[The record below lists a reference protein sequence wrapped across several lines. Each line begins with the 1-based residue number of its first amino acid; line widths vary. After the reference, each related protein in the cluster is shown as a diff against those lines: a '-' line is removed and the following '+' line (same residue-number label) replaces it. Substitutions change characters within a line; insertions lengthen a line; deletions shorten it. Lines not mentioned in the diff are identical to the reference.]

1 MAIEPKR
8 VAVLGGGITGLSA
21 AFYLY
26 RLAERKGLPVRVTL
40 LESSARLGGRIDTL
54 RQDGY
59 VIERGPDSF
68 LARKTA
74 MIELAR
80 DLGMENEL
88 VGISPLAGKTMI
100 VHRGRLHP
108 MPQGLQM
115 GIPTDLAAFARTGL
129 ISPLGK
135 LRAACDLV
143 IPRRRGD
150 GDESVG
156 EFLRRRLGREVVER
170 IAEPLLAGI
179 HAGDLDR
186 LSLRA
191 TLPQFARLEQ
201 TYGSL
206 IRGMAAARRNVQPPD
221 LPPEARG
228 KVFLTFRRGL
238 LAVVEALDVR
248 LRRDGC
254 DIRLGTAASALE
266 QGSPDGAPY
275 RIFTE
280 DGSALPADAVV
291 VTVPA
296 PAAADL
302 LDPYVDTDALRK
314 IDYVSVANVVFGYD
328 ARRFGHMLDGSG
340 FLVPRGEGRTIT
352 ASTWTSTKWPHTAP
366 AGKRLIRCY
375 VGRAGDEAAVDLPD
389 DSLVYAVKRDLRELM
404 GLEAKPELTVIT
416 RLHRSMPQYA
426 VGHQERI
433 TAFRRELSAR
443 LPGVLVAG
451 AAYEGVGLPDCV
463 AQGRKAAE
471 QLMQMWAAS

>member
-1 MAIEPKR
+1 MAPDSWH
-8 VAVLGGGITGLSA
+8 VAVLGGGMTGLSA

-26 RLAERKGLPVRVTL
+26 RLAEERGLPIRVTL
-40 LESSARLGGRIDTL
+40 LEASGRLGGRIDTL
-54 RQDGY
+54 RKDGY

-80 DLGMENEL
+80 DLGMEDEL
-88 VGISPLAGKTMI
+88 VGISSLAGKTMI

-115 GIPTDLAAFARTGL
+115 GIPTDLGAFARTGL

-135 LRAACDLV
+135 LRALCDLV

-191 TLPQFARLEQ
+191 TLPQFAQLER
-201 TYGSL
+201 THASL
-206 IRGMAAARRNVQPPD
+206 IRGLTATRRQAKPPQ
-221 LPPEARG
+221 LPPEAQG
-228 KVFLTFRRGL
+228 KVFLSFRRGL
-238 LAVVEALDVR
+238 LSVVEALDMR
-248 LRRDGC
+248 LRRYGC
-254 DIRLGTAASALE
+254 DIRLGVAARALE
-266 QGSPDGAPY
+266 KGEPDGAPY
-275 RIFTE
+275 RIVTE
-280 DGSALPADAVV
+280 DGTGLPVHAVIV
-291 VTVPA
+291 AVPA
-296 PAAADL
+296 PAAASL
-302 LDPYVDTDALRK
+302 LEAHVDTEAMRK

-328 ARRFGHMLDGSG
+328 ARHFGHMLDGSG

-366 AGKRLIRCY
+366 AGKRLVRCY

-389 DSLVYAVKRDLRELM
+389 DALVHAVKRDLRELM
-404 GLEAKPELTVIT
+404 GLEAKPELTLIT
-416 RLHRSMPQYA
+416 RLPRSMPQYA

-433 TAFRRELSAR
+433 AAFRRELSAR
-443 LPGVLVAG
+443 LPGVLAAG
-451 AAYEGVGLPDCV
+451 AAFEGVGLPDCV

-471 QLMQMWAAS
+471 QLTDMLARR